1 MVITWDNHRN
11 RVAAPTLTD
20 AVRFAN
26 NNMLP
31 EFTYHKYPDGPGVRY
46 LVSPSGVCRAVGVDV
61 DPLPQLGVGWH

>member
-11 RVAAPTLTD
+11 RVAAPTL
-20 AVRFAN
+20 ANGVRFATN
-26 NNMLP
+26 NSLP
-31 EFTYHKYPDGPGVRY
+31 EFTYFKYRDGPGTRY